1 MVLREAVFGQLC
13 TVDDCIFT
21 TWQPHPE
28 NVRDVRVRPH
38 ERNSPIPR
46 HSPVLPSPPVKLPRL
61 RTVLLA
67 PLVLLALAWVALSIY
82 VATMGAAVPEPVA
95 ARAPLATIAILG
107 ASGTAGDG
115 ILEAALAD
123 PDVGTIRVIT
133 RRITPRMEEGIAA
146 GRIEATIH
154 RDYVDYADVREQL
167 AGVDAVFWA
176 IGLSSI
182 GVDEDTYREIHVAFP
197 RAFIKEWLSIADTSA
212 ASFHY
217 ISSSDISADSRQ
229 MWARVKVEAENTL
242 FDLARGTRLRV
253 IAYRPD
259 YIRPTAAERHVGQ
272 NVLYW
277 FFAPLGVA
285 VEARQI
291 GEAML
296 EVAARG
302 DEFEN
307 GDKLG
312 TRRIIG
318 YSEAYGLSRAGF

>member
-1 MVLREAVFGQLC
+1 
-13 TVDDCIFT
+13 
-21 TWQPHPE
+21 
-28 NVRDVRVRPH
+28 
-38 ERNSPIPR
+38 
-46 HSPVLPSPPVKLPRL
+46 VLPFLPVKVPRL
-61 RTVLLA
+61 RTILLA
-67 PLVLLALAWVALSIY
+67 PLVLLALAWVTLAIY
-82 VATMGAAVPEPVA
+82 VITLGEAVPEPAA

-146 GRIEATIH
+146 GKVEATIH
-154 RDYVDYADVREQL
+154 LDYLDYTAVRGQL
-167 AGVDAVFWA
+167 ADVDAVFWA
-176 IGLSSI
+176 IGISSV
-182 GVDEDTYREIHVAFP
+182 GVDEETYREIHVAFP
-197 RAFIKEWLSIADTSA
+197 QAFVKEWLSVTERSA

-229 MWARVKVEAENTL
+229 MWARVKVEAETTL

-253 IAYRPD
+253 VAYRPD
-259 YIRPTAAERHVGQ
+259 YIRPTAAERHLGQ
-272 NVLYW
+272 NLLYW
-277 FFAPLGVA
+277 FFAPIGAA
-285 VEARQI
+285 VEATQI

-312 TRRIIG
+312 TRRIIS
-318 YSEAYGLSRAGF
+318 YSDAYRLSKPMERSRTTPTASPQ

>member
-1 MVLREAVFGQLC
+1 MS
-13 TVDDCIFT
+13 T
-21 TWQPHPE
+21 
-28 NVRDVRVRPH
+28 
-38 ERNSPIPR
+38 
-46 HSPVLPSPPVKLPRL
+46 
-61 RTVLLA
+61 
-67 PLVLLALAWVALSIY
+67 LS
-82 VATMGAAVPEPVA
+82 
-95 ARAPLATIAILG
+95 
-107 ASGTAGDG
+107 S
-115 ILEAALAD
+115 
-123 PDVGTIRVIT
+123 
-133 RRITPRMEEGIAA
+133 
-146 GRIEATIH
+146 
-154 RDYVDYADVREQL
+154 
-167 AGVDAVFWA
+167 WA

-197 RAFIKEWLSIADTSA
+197 RAFVEEWLSVADTSA

-217 ISSSDISADSRQ
+217 ISSSDISPDSRQ
-229 MWARVKVEAENTL
+229 MWARVKVEGENTL
-242 FDLARGTRLRV
+242 FDLARDTSLRV

-259 YIRPTAAERHVGQ
+259 YIRPTAAERHLGQ
-272 NVLYW
+272 NLLYW

-318 YSEAYGLSRAGF
+318 YSEAYRLSRARS